1 MRSSN
6 WSITLGALLILG
18 LSQPGAA
25 ESNKPF
31 AVKMAQKQLALHMD
45 CAAARQNQES
55 RQFAKE
61 SAAEKTENSI
71 SIQHC
76 DVYAHNYIDQDDPQ
90 MVVVAPDPDAT
101 GDLKLIVQTVSLH
114 NLKGVRSLCD
124 TIAKGAF
131 EYLETGKDAE
141 SLPAN
146 PTNIKADVATDH
158 DDVPCDVMIQG
169 ANQRNPLLV
178 LTPEFVVGSVVD
190 VNVLQLIGLK
200 KPAAE
205 IQHAVDDLTSKLGS
219 VAAQTSAQMRAVPAV
234 LLPPDEGKPA
244 ISGSLAARLHAP
256 CKLHISCHYGMFS
269 QTCEHKC
276 GVGWDT
282 LSGSLGPALAPSDMR
297 RS

>member
-1 MRSSN
+1 M
-6 WSITLGALLILG
+6 TLGALFILG

-31 AVKMAQKQLALHMD
+31 AVKLAPKQLALHVD

-61 SAAEKTENSI
+61 SAADKTENSI

-76 DVYAHNYIDQDDPQ
+76 DAYAHNYIDQDDPQ
-90 MVVVAPDPDAT
+90 MVIVAPAPDAT
-101 GDLKLIVQTVSLH
+101 GELKVLVQTISLH
-114 NLKGVRSLCD
+114 DQKSVRGVCD
-124 TIAKGAF
+124 VLAKGAF

-146 PTNIKADVATDH
+146 PANIRADVATDH

-169 ANQRNPLLV
+169 ANQRNPLIV
-178 LTPEFVVGSVVD
+178 LTPDFVTGSVVD

-200 KPAAE
+200 KPEAE
-205 IQHAVDDLTSKLGS
+205 IQHAAAELTAKLGS
-219 VAAQTSAQMRAVPAV
+219 VAATTSAQTRAVPAV
-234 LLPPDEGKPA
+234 LLPPAEGTAA
-244 ISGSLAARLHAP
+244 ISGSLAARLRAP

-276 GVGWDT
+276 GVGWDS
-282 LSGSLGPALAPSDMR
+282 LSGSLGPARGPADTR